1 MKKNIASFFVMWR
14 IFMLAFGQEDVYTE
28 LLNKLN
34 RENKSVSLMHYENK
48 IINRTILN
56 EKLKWLPKLS
66 MENSASIQ
74 GFIKDK
80 SKNAF
85 EVNSNFVLTQ
95 KLLLGS
101 NLQIYANN
109 TMRILKEN
117 SLKFNYGF
125 MAGASLNIP
134 MYVFTP
140 MLFVSAVRS
149 DFYSQKN
156 ETQMLL
162 LKKKLISNAEVSKAL
177 NYLGEYY
184 LQQKR
189 INLLDE
195 KLLLLK
201 IMHDKKIV
209 LWQEGKISTAELNEN
224 LASYEQAK
232 INTESIR
239 INFEALGLKL
249 MHCGLTIKDIPQNFE
264 EWITKWEQLVEKISL
279 ENIDALDLKK
289 LQLNSNWQKQVQHYM
304 QSVSNLFVACNFQN
318 VQPSS
323 DAYNTNFLN
332 SITGTFKNNSDFKW
346 TVNIGM
352 NINFDPFSEKA
363 QLNQNFSDM
372 KMIHKMQQSM
382 LDDEY
387 LEQLTD
393 AKNTVLMLQKIVQQ
407 KYETEKILQ
416 TRFEQ
421 ATALHTAGKI
431 SKHDHNMQ
439 KIYLQESAL
448 ELLRS
453 RLNRVCYLLSF
464 YSPKT
469 FF

>member
-1 MKKNIASFFVMWR
+1 
-14 IFMLAFGQEDVYTE
+14 
-28 LLNKLN
+28 
-34 RENKSVSLMHYENK
+34 
-48 IINRTILN
+48 
-56 EKLKWLPKLS
+56 
-66 MENSASIQ
+66 
-74 GFIKDK
+74 
-80 SKNAF
+80 
-85 EVNSNFVLTQ
+85 
-95 KLLLGS
+95 
-101 NLQIYANN
+101 
-109 TMRILKEN
+109 
-117 SLKFNYGF
+117 
-125 MAGASLNIP
+125 
-134 MYVFTP
+134 
-140 MLFVSAVRS
+140 
-149 DFYSQKN
+149 
-156 ETQMLL
+156 
-162 LKKKLISNAEVSKAL
+162 
-177 NYLGEYY
+177 
-184 LQQKR
+184 
-189 INLLDE
+189 
-195 KLLLLK
+195 
-201 IMHDKKIV
+201 
-209 LWQEGKISTAELNEN
+209 
-224 LASYEQAK
+224 
-232 INTESIR
+232 
-239 INFEALGLKL
+239 

-304 QSVSNLFVACNFQN
+304 QSVPNLFVACNFQN